1 MEEARAFGWQVEDSF
16 SNNVKLL
23 VAEDVTG
30 HSSKLSKASYLNIPV
45 VTYSDWI
52 ELLAERPLGTDLPQE
67 APTEMI
73 DQRRSAKMTGNLTNI
88 VGSPRRIENA
98 YAFNDQRPENALI
111 PGQNLTLSAPV
122 ENILIEWWSHNNVQ
136 EIETA
141 IFSLNDNDKAIGLF
155 PVVHSQ
161 SEASPHCPL
170 KIVSSA
176 VQRHPGK
183 FETLLQ
189 VELSKVASAVK
200 TLSIATTVIPRPN
213 ATNFSDVDRLRVTV
227 ATSQELITFEPQI
240 ERASESSLILMN
252 LYRKDRDWKVRA
264 LAQGFKDG
272 ITPLANWYGLPNF
285 RYDESTDPQSSIFEG
300 VPDEYRLDVTP
311 YAEGNDGP
319 DVHYQPSRNGDG
331 IAVDAWIE
339 YVDSAGKAS
348 RRLIYINKVFRNG
361 NGDVGVNAF
370 CTHRNAFRTFLVDRM
385 RSFIEAGTGEVID
398 RIEPYLFNAAAQS
411 PRAQTETALQTLVDP
426 VMVLSFISR
435 ADGSFQKKE
444 KEAIARFVVDQSPDA
459 SHNVVVKLLNP
470 FSPSPA
476 DFRRALRLV
485 KKNHSL
491 HIPFLNA
498 VDELERSSKK
508 IDAVKAQAIST
519 VRTSLL

>member
-1 MEEARAFGWQVEDSF
+1 MTE
-16 SNNVKLL
+16 NL
-23 VAEDVTG
+23 
-30 HSSKLSKASYLNIPV
+30 
-45 VTYSDWI
+45 
-52 ELLAERPLGTDLPQE
+52 TDL
-67 APTEMI
+67 
-73 DQRRSAKMTGNLTNI
+73 
-88 VGSPRRIENA
+88 VGSPRRLKNA
-98 YAFNDQRPENALI
+98 YAFNDQRPENSLI

-122 ENILIEWWSHNNVQ
+122 ENILIEWWSRNNVQ

-161 SEASPHCPL
+161 SETSPHSPL

-183 FETLLQ
+183 FETLVQ

-200 TLSIATTVIPRPN
+200 TLSIAATVIPRPN
-213 ATNFSDVDRLRVTV
+213 ATNFSDVDRLRVTIT
-227 ATSQELITFEPQI
+227 TSQELITFEPYI
-240 ERASESSLILMN
+240 ERATESSLILLN

-272 ITPLANWYGLPNF
+272 ITPLAEWYGLPSF
-285 RYDESTDPQSSIFEG
+285 KYDEAVDPQSSIFEG

-311 YAEGNDGP
+311 FAEGNDGP
-319 DVHYQPSRNGDG
+319 DVHYQPSRSGDG
-331 IAVDAWIE
+331 LAVDAWID
-339 YVDSAGKAS
+339 YVDSAGRAS
-348 RRLIYINKVFRNG
+348 RRLIYINKVFRNS

-385 RSFIEAGTGEVID
+385 RSFIDASTGEVIS
-398 RIEPYLFNAAAQS
+398 RIDSYLFEAAAQS
-411 PRAQTETALQTLVDP
+411 PRAQTETALEKLTDP

-444 KEAIARFVVDQSPDA
+444 KEAIARFVVNQSPEA
-459 SHNVVVKLLNP
+459 SHQVVVKLLNP
-470 FSPSPA
+470 YSPSPA

-485 KKNHSL
+485 KKDHSL
-491 HIPFLNA
+491 HTPVLTAIN
-498 VDELERSSKK
+498 ELERSSKK

-519 VRTSLL
+519 VRTALLQ